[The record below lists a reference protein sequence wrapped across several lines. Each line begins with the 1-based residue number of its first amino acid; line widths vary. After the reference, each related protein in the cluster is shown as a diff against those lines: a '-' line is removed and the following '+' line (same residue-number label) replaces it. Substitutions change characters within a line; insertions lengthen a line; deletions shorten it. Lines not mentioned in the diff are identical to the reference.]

1 MDRVAHIWKYG
12 THNIKLLINVHYVLY
27 MIYVLK
33 VVPFMI
39 GYIQLS

>member
-1 MDRVAHIWKYG
+1 MPAVLVLSRAYEN
-12 THNIKLLINVHYVLY
+12 TKLLIDVHYVLY
-27 MIYVLK
+27 MSYVLK